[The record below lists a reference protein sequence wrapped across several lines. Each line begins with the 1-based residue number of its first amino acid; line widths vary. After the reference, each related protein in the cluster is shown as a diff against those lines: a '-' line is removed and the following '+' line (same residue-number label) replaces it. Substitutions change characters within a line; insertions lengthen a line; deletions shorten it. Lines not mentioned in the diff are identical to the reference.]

1 MYGLTPVQFYPIR
14 SQCSR
19 NLHQLNFLQGSFELG
34 WKRAQHSISTSFAA
48 KQVARFCYL
57 FYPSLKSQSNFKT
70 KRTKKP
76 YLYSPILLILKKKRI
91 TSPNFLSFWKAKTCL
106 RINSK
111 NNIYI
116 FIFKTFRAFKLFQLS
131 WSVATDVKNGN
142 ELELEKMGP
151 ILLSF
156 KTVNAKIHQK
166 SIYLYELLV
175 LANKICLVSILTLG
189 TRSFLVASKDV

>member
-1 MYGLTPVQFYPIR
+1 MYDLTPVQFYPIR
-14 SQCSR
+14 SQCSH
-19 NLHQLNFLQGSFELG
+19 NLHQLNFLQGSFELS

-76 YLYSPILLILKKKRI
+76 YFYSPILLIFKKKRI
-91 TSPNFLSFWKAKTCL
+91 TWPNFLSFWKAKTCL

-111 NNIYI
+111 NNVY
-116 FIFKTFRAFKLFQLS
+116 IFKTFLAFKLFQLS
-131 WSVATDVKNGN
+131 WSVATDVKNEN
-142 ELELEKMGP
+142 ELELEKMGQ

-156 KTVNAKIHQK
+156 KTVNAKIHKK
-166 SIYLYELLV
+166 SIYVYELLA

-189 TRSFLVASKDV
+189 ARSFLVASKDV

>member
-1 MYGLTPVQFYPIR
+1 MYGFTPVQFYPIR
-14 SQCSR
+14 SQCSH

-91 TSPNFLSFWKAKTCL
+91 TSPNFLSFWKAKTCR

-111 NNIYI
+111 NNVYI
-116 FIFKTFRAFKLFQLS
+116 FLRLS
-131 WSVATDVKNGN
+131 GHSNSSSYYD
-142 ELELEKMGP
+142 
-151 ILLSF
+151 LLLRMSRMEMNWNLKKWGRF
-156 KTVNAKIHQK
+156 
-166 SIYLYELLV
+166 
-175 LANKICLVSILTLG
+175 
-189 TRSFLVASKDV
+189 F